1 MHEVLMSRKKITNDL
16 FILRRERG
24 LSRKQV
30 SALLGYK
37 CASSVRRLEEGKSKP
52 TLDVALRL
60 EILYRR
66 PVAYLY
72 SDYYTELREQVRHH
86 EARLPQPRRANA

>member
-1 MHEVLMSRKKITNDL
+1 MSRKKISNDL
-16 FILRRERG
+16 LVLRRERG

-30 SALLGYK
+30 SSLLGYK
-37 CASSVRRLEEGKSKP
+37 CPSSVRRLEEGKVKP
-52 TLDVALRL
+52 TLDIALRL

-72 SDYYTELREQVRHH
+72 SDYYANLREQLREH
-86 EARLPQPRRANA
+86 EARLPQPGRAAA

>member
-1 MHEVLMSRKKITNDL
+1 MPRKKITNDL
-16 FILRRERG
+16 LILRRERG

-37 CASSVRRLEEGKSKP
+37 CPSSVRRLEEGRMKP

-66 PVAYLY
+66 PIAYLY
-72 SDYYTELREQVRHH
+72 NDYYTNLREQIRED
-86 EARLPQPRRANA
+86 EAHLPQAGRAAV

>member
-1 MHEVLMSRKKITNDL
+1 MSRKKISNDL
-16 FILRRERG
+16 LILRRERG

-37 CASSVRRLEEGKSKP
+37 CSSSIRRLEEGKIKP
-52 TLDVALRL
+52 TLDVALQL

-66 PVAYLY
+66 PVAFLY
-72 SDYYTELREQVRHH
+72 SDHYTNLRERIRER
-86 EARLPQPRRANA
+86 EARLPQSGRAVA

>member
-1 MHEVLMSRKKITNDL
+1 MPRKKIRNDL
-16 FILRRERG
+16 LILRRERG

-37 CASSVRRLEEGKSKP
+37 CESSVRRLEEGKIEP
-52 TLDVALRL
+52 PLDVALRL

-66 PVAYLY
+66 PIAFLY
-72 SDYYTELREQVRHH
+72 SDYYANLREQLREQ
-86 EARLPQPRRANA
+86 EARLPQLGRAAA

>member
-1 MHEVLMSRKKITNDL
+1 MSGKKITNDL
-16 FILRRERG
+16 LVLRRERG

-30 SALLGYK
+30 SALLGYR
-37 CASSVRRLEEGKSKP
+37 CPSSVRRLEEGKIKP

-66 PVAYLY
+66 PIAYLY
-72 SDYYTELREQVRHH
+72 SDYYTNLREQLREH
-86 EARLPQPRRANA
+86 EARLSQPGRATT